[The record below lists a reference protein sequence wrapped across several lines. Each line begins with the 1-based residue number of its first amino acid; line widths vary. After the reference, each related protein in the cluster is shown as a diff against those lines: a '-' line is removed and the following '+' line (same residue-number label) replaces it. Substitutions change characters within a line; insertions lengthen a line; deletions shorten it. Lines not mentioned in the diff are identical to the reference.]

1 MIEGK
6 FSATAVAE
14 KPKLPDGSVIISE
27 KVINPHRK
35 VVTIAR
41 KCKESTAGSFVR
53 LEEIS
58 RFTRCG
64 RRTCSDWRCAIA
76 ESSKL
81 NELLTRVFRAM
92 GDTVLTVT
100 VPRLADGGEW
110 EHALHSVIEAGWEV
124 MGECEGVD
132 FYGVVAAPEWHAEGI
147 TADRA
152 AEVVAAGDRKKYP
165 YHQHPT
171 VILTMGEGAPSL
183 GDLEVAFTESMRRH
197 LDKAIPGYK
206 AALKWGDAASDIAAI
221 KAKTLTDSVPVAMAK
236 PLDELTDSEW
246 YRLTYILKNMDA
258 RTHRTNGGAGGAWG
272 VVRQR
277 EICDALLVGAQDTR
291 VTPLRG
297 VDVQRYGW
305 VNTYAYPD
313 PVTKENRRFLSMGDN
328 WTRKALEEDTKARR
342 KGGKYFDYV
351 TRREALY
358 DPDAGV
364 LESMTYKGVT
374 LTDTI
379 SREVINADL
388 TLTLSES
395 IRRARSAMRAR
406 LLDECKAEYARR
418 KAREKA
424 LDAAVVAHIAKL
436 REVKAYRRV
445 RFTKALYAALSGFM
459 AVLAQEGT
467 FSLIEALNR
476 LLAPVETKKAAP
488 PVLEVRMFVSV
499 HLTAQYPRP
508 PPHKRAARLGSYPV
522 NKEVVFQQ

>member
-41 KCKESTAGSFVR
+41 KCEESTAGSFVR
-53 LEEIS
+53 LEEVS

-64 RRTCSDWRCAIA
+64 RRTCADWRCAIA

-81 NELLTRVFRAM
+81 NALLTRVFRAM
-92 GDTVLTVT
+92 GNTVLTVT
-100 VPRLADGGEW
+100 VPRLADGADFEW
-110 EHALHSVIEAGWEV
+110 ALYSVIEAGAEV
-124 MGECEGVD
+124 MTACEGVD
-132 FYGVVAAPEWHAEGI
+132 FYGVVVAPEWHAEGI
-147 TADRA
+147 TAARA
-152 AEVVAAGDRKKYP
+152 VETVAAGDRKKYP

-171 VILTMGEGAPSL
+171 VILTVGEGAPSL
-183 GDLEVAFTESMRRH
+183 EDLEVAFTEAMRRH
-197 LDKAIPGYK
+197 LDEVIPGYK
-206 AALKWGDAASDIAAI
+206 ASLDWGDARSDIAAI

-246 YRLTYILKNMDA
+246 YRLTYILKNLDS
-258 RTHRTNGGAGGAWG
+258 RTHSLNGGNNGAWG

-277 EICDALLVGAQDTR
+277 EICDELLVGAQDTR
-291 VTPLRG
+291 VTPLKG

-305 VNTYAYPD
+305 VNTYAYHD
-313 PVTKENRRFLSMGDN
+313 PVTKEARRFLSMGDT
-328 WTRKALEEDTKARR
+328 WTRKTLEDDTKARR
-342 KGGKYFDYV
+342 KGGRYFDYV
-351 TRREALY
+351 TRREEDY

-364 LESMTYKGVT
+364 RESMSYKGVV
-374 LTDTI
+374 LTDKI
-379 SREVINADL
+379 SREVIDADL

-395 IRRARSAMRAR
+395 IRRARSEVRAR
-406 LLDECKAEYARR
+406 LLEDCKAEYARR
-418 KAREKA
+418 VAREKA
-424 LDAAVVAHIAKL
+424 LEEAVVAHIAQL
-436 REVKAYRRV
+436 REVRAYRRV
-445 RFTKALYAALSGFM
+445 RFTKALYAALSAF
-459 AVLAQEGT
+459 ASVLAQEGA
-467 FSLIEALNR
+467 FSLIEALNA
-476 LLAPVETKKAAP
+476 LLAPVEAKKAAP

-499 HLTAQYPRP
+499 HLTAHYPRP

>member
-1 MIEGK
+1 MIEGT

-14 KPKLPDGSVIISE
+14 KPKLPDGSVILSE

-81 NELLTRVFRAM
+81 NETLTRVFRAM

-147 TADRA
+147 TAARA

-171 VILTMGEGAPSL
+171 VILTLRDGGASL
-183 GDLEVAFTESMRRH
+183 EELEVAFTESMREH

-206 AALKWGDAASDIAAI
+206 AALDWGDAASDIAAI

-246 YRLTYILKNMDA
+246 YKLTYVLKNLDS

-277 EICDALLVGAQDTR
+277 EVCDALLVGAQDTR

-305 VNTYAYPD
+305 INTYAYPD
-313 PVTKENRRFLSMGDN
+313 PETDMPRRFLSMGDT
-328 WTRKALEEDTKARR
+328 WTRKTLEEDTKARR

-351 TRREALY
+351 TRREEDY
-358 DPDAGV
+358 DPNVGV
-364 LESMTYKGVT
+364 LETMSYNGVAF
-374 LTDTI
+374 
-379 SREVINADL
+379 SEVITHEVIDADL

-395 IRRARSAMRAR
+395 IRRARSEVRAR
-406 LLDECKAEYARR
+406 LLEDCKAEYARR
-418 KAREKA
+418 VAREKA
-424 LDAAVVAHIAKL
+424 LDAAVVAHYAQL
-436 REVKAYRRV
+436 REVKAHRRV

-459 AVLAQEGT
+459 AVLAQEGA

-488 PVLEVRMFVSV
+488 PVLEVQVCVNVQF
-499 HLTAQYPRP
+499 TAQYPRP
-508 PPHKRAARLGSYPV
+508 PPHKRAARLGS
-522 NKEVVFQQ
+522 

>member
-14 KPKLPDGSVIISE
+14 KPKFPDGSVIISE

-41 KCKESTAGSFVR
+41 KCKEGTAGSFVR
-53 LEEIS
+53 LEEVS

-64 RRTCSDWRCAIA
+64 RRTCADWRCAIA

-81 NELLTRVFRAM
+81 NALLTRVFRAM
-92 GDTVLTVT
+92 GNTVLTVT
-100 VPRLADGGEW
+100 VPRLADGADFER
-110 EHALHSVIEAGWEV
+110 ALHSVIEAGWHV
-124 MGECEGVD
+124 MTECEGVSV
-132 FYGVVAAPEWHAEGI
+132 YGLTAVPEWHDEGI
-147 TADRA
+147 AATRA
-152 AEVVAAGDRKKYP
+152 WEVVTAGNRKKYP

-171 VILTMGEGAPSL
+171 VILTLRDGGASL
-183 GDLEVAFTESMRRH
+183 EELEVAFTESMREH

-206 AALKWGDAASDIAAI
+206 ASLKWGDAASDIAAI

-246 YRLTYILKNMDA
+246 YKLTYVLKNLDS

-277 EICDALLVGAQDTR
+277 ELCDELLVGAQDTR
-291 VTPLRG
+291 VTPLKG

-313 PVTKENRRFLSMGDN
+313 PVTKEARRFLSMGDN
-328 WTRKALEEDTKARR
+328 WTRKTLEEDTKARR

-351 TRREALY
+351 TRREEPY
-358 DPDAGV
+358 DPKMGV

-379 SREVINADL
+379 SSEMVDADL

-395 IRRARSAMRAR
+395 IRRARSATRAR
-406 LLDECKAEYARR
+406 LLEDCKAEYARR
-418 KAREKA
+418 VAREKA
-424 LDAAVVAHIAKL
+424 LDAAVVAHYAQL
-436 REVKAYRRV
+436 RYVKAYRRV

-459 AVLAQEGT
+459 AVLAQEGA
-467 FSLIEALNR
+467 FSLIEALNA
-476 LLAPVETKKAAP
+476 LLAHVETKKAAP
-488 PVLEVRMFVSV
+488 PVLEVQVCVNVQF
-499 HLTAQYPRP
+499 TAQYPRP
-508 PPHKRAARLGSYPV
+508 PPHKRAARLGG
-522 NKEVVFQQ
+522 

>member
-1 MIEGK
+1 MQGSFIP
-6 FSATAVAE
+6 ATSVAE
-14 KPKLPDGSVIISE
+14 YPKLPDGSVILDE
-27 KVINPHRK
+27 KVIDHHK
-35 VVTIAR
+35 KLITIAR
-41 KCKESTAGSFVR
+41 EYEEGTSGLFVYP
-53 LEEIS
+53 ETETVA

-64 RRTCSDWRCAIA
+64 RRTCADWRCAIA

-81 NELLTRVFRAM
+81 NALLTRVFRAM
-92 GDTVLTVT
+92 GNTVLTVT
-100 VPRLADGGEW
+100 VPRLADGADFER
-110 EHALHSVIEAGWEV
+110 ALHAVIDAGWHV
-124 MGECEGVD
+124 MTECEGVSV
-132 FYGVVAAPEWHAEGI
+132 YGLTAVPEWHDEGI

-152 AEVVAAGDRKKYP
+152 SEVVAAGNRKKFP

-171 VILTMGEGAPSL
+171 VILTLRDGGASL
-183 GDLEVAFTESMRRH
+183 EELEVAFTESMREH

-206 AALKWGDAASDIAAI
+206 AALEWGDAASDIAAI

-246 YRLTYILKNMDA
+246 YKLTYVLKNLDS

-313 PVTKENRRFLSMGDN
+313 PVTEEARRFLSMGDT
-328 WTRKALEEDTKARR
+328 WTRKTLEDDTKARR

-351 TRREALY
+351 TRRKELY

-364 LESMTYKGVT
+364 LESMTYMGVT

-379 SREVINADL
+379 SREVIDGDL

-395 IRRARSAMRAR
+395 IRRARSGVRAR
-406 LLDECKAEYARR
+406 LLEDCKAEYSRR
-418 KAREKA
+418 VAREKA
-424 LDAAVVAHIAKL
+424 LDVAVVAHMAQL
-436 REVKAYRRV
+436 RYVKAYRRV

-459 AVLAQEGT
+459 AVLAQEGA

-488 PVLEVRMFVSV
+488 PVLEVQVCVNVQF
-499 HLTAQYPRP
+499 TAQYPRP
-508 PPHKRAARLGSYPV
+508 PPHKRAARLGS
-522 NKEVVFQQ
+522 

>member
-1 MIEGK
+1 MTEGTL
-6 FSATAVAE
+6 SATAVAE
-14 KPKLPDGSVIISE
+14 KPKLPDGSVILSE
-27 KVINPHRK
+27 RVINPHRK

-41 KCKESTAGSFVR
+41 RCEESTAGSFVR
-53 LEEIS
+53 LEEFS

-64 RRTCSDWRCAIA
+64 RRTCADWRCAIA

-81 NELLTRVFRAM
+81 NALLTRVFRAM

-100 VPRLADGGEW
+100 VPRLADGADFEW
-110 EHALHSVIEAGWEV
+110 ALHSVIEAGWDV
-124 MGECEGVD
+124 MGAYEGVSI
-132 FYGVVAAPEWHAEGI
+132 YGVTAVPEWHDEGI
-147 TADRA
+147 SATRA
-152 AEVVAAGDRKKYP
+152 WEVVTTGNRKKYP

-171 VILTMGEGAPSL
+171 VILTMGDGAPSL
-183 GDLEVAFTESMRRH
+183 GDLEVAFTEAMREH

-206 AALKWGDAASDIAAI
+206 ASLDWGDAASDIAAI
-221 KAKTLTDSVPVAMAK
+221 KANALTDSVPVAMAK

-246 YRLTYILKNMDA
+246 YRLAYVLKNMDA

-277 EICDALLVGAQDTR
+277 EICDALLVGAMDTR

-305 VNTYAYPD
+305 INTYAYPD
-313 PVTKENRRFLSMGDN
+313 PETDMPRRFLSMGDT
-328 WTRKALEEDTKARR
+328 WTRKTLEDDTKARR

-351 TRREALY
+351 TRREEDY
-358 DPDAGV
+358 DRRAGV
-364 LESMTYKGVT
+364 LETMSYKGVA
-374 LTDTI
+374 L
-379 SREVINADL
+379 SEVITHEVIDADL

-395 IRRARSAMRAR
+395 IRRARSEVRAR
-406 LLDECKAEYARR
+406 LLDECKAEYSRREAKR
-418 KAREKA
+418 KALEAKRKA
-424 LDAAVVAHIAKL
+424 LEAAVVAHYEQL
-436 REVKAYRRV
+436 RKVKAYRRI

-459 AVLAQEGT
+459 AVLAQEGV
-467 FSLIEALNR
+467 FSLIEALSA

-508 PPHKRAARLGSYPV
+508 PPHKRAARLGG
-522 NKEVVFQQ
+522 

>member
-1 MIEGK
+1 MQGSFIP
-6 FSATAVAE
+6 ATSVAE
-14 KPKLPDGSVIISE
+14 YPKLPDGRVILDE
-27 KVINPHRK
+27 KVIDRHK
-35 VVTIAR
+35 KLITIAR
-41 KCKESTAGSFVR
+41 ECEDSTAGSFVYP
-53 LEEIS
+53 ETIS

-64 RRTCSDWRCAIA
+64 RRTCADWRCAIA

-81 NELLTRVFRAM
+81 NAMLTRVFRAM
-92 GDTVLTVT
+92 GNTVLTVT

-110 EHALHSVIEAGWEV
+110 ENALHSVIEAGWEV

-183 GDLEVAFTESMRRH
+183 EDLEVVFTESMRRH
-197 LDKAIPGYK
+197 LDKVIPGYK
-206 AALKWGDAASDIAAI
+206 ASLKWGDAASDIAAI

-277 EICDALLVGAQDTR
+277 EICDELLVGAQDTR
-291 VTPLRG
+291 VTPLKG

-305 VNTYAYPD
+305 VNTYAYHD
-313 PVTKENRRFLSMGDN
+313 PVTKEARRFLSMGDN
-328 WTRKALEEDTKARR
+328 WTRKTLEDDTKARR

-351 TRREALY
+351 TRREEGY
-358 DPDAGV
+358 DPAVGV
-364 LESMTYKGVT
+364 LETMSYKGVT

-379 SREVINADL
+379 SREVIDADL

-395 IRRARSAMRAR
+395 IRRARSQTRAR
-406 LLDECKAEYARR
+406 LLDECKAEYSRR
-418 KAREKA
+418 VAREKA
-424 LDAAVVAHIAKL
+424 LDAAVVAHYEQL

-459 AVLAQEGT
+459 AVLAQEGA
-467 FSLIEALNR
+467 FSLIEALNA
-476 LLAPVETKKAAP
+476 LVAPVETKKAAP

-499 HLTAQYPRP
+499 HLTAHYPRP
-508 PPHKRAARLGSYPV
+508 PPHKRAARLGS
-522 NKEVVFQQ
+522 

>member
-1 MIEGK
+1 MQGSFIP
-6 FSATAVAE
+6 ATAVAE
-14 KPKLPDGSVIISE
+14 KPRLPDGSVILSE
-27 KVINPHRK
+27 RVINPHK
-35 VVTIAR
+35 KLVTIAR
-41 KCKESTAGSFVR
+41 KCEDSTAGLFAYP
-53 LEEIS
+53 ETFS

-64 RRTCSDWRCAIA
+64 RRTCADWRCAIA

-81 NELLTRVFRAM
+81 NETLTRVFRAM

-100 VPRLADGGEW
+100 VPRLADGADFEW
-110 EHALHSVIEAGWEV
+110 ALHSVIEAGWHV
-124 MGECEGVD
+124 MTECEGVSV
-132 FYGVVAAPEWHAEGI
+132 YGLTAVPEWHDEGI
-147 TADRA
+147 AAARA
-152 AEVVAAGDRKKYP
+152 LETVAAGNRKKYP

-183 GDLEVAFTESMRRH
+183 EDLEVAFTEAMREH

-246 YRLTYILKNMDA
+246 YRLTYILKNLDS

-277 EICDALLVGAQDTR
+277 EICDELLVGAQDTR

-305 VNTYAYPD
+305 INTYAYPD
-313 PVTKENRRFLSMGDN
+313 PETDMPRRFLSMGDN
-328 WTRKALEEDTKARR
+328 WTRKTLEEDTKARR

-351 TRREALY
+351 TRREELY
-358 DPDAGV
+358 DPAAGV
-364 LESMTYKGVT
+364 LESMTYKGVA
-374 LTDTI
+374 L
-379 SREVINADL
+379 SEVITHEVIDADL

-395 IRRARSAMRAR
+395 IRRARSEVRAR
-406 LLDECKAEYARR
+406 LLKDCKAEYSRR
-418 KAREKA
+418 VAREKA
-424 LDAAVVAHIAKL
+424 LDAAVVAHIAQL
-436 REVKAYRRV
+436 REVKAYRRI

-459 AVLAQEGT
+459 AVLAQEGA

>member
-1 MIEGK
+1 MIEGT
-6 FSATAVAE
+6 FGATAVAE

-27 KVINPHRK
+27 RVINPHRK

-41 KCKESTAGSFVR
+41 KCKDSTAGSFVR
-53 LEEIS
+53 LEEIP

-64 RRTCSDWRCAIA
+64 RRTCADWRCAIA

-81 NELLTRVFRAM
+81 NAMLTRVFRAM
-92 GDTVLTVT
+92 GNTVLTVT

-132 FYGVVAAPEWHAEGI
+132 FYGVVAAPEFHAEGI
-147 TADRA
+147 TAARA
-152 AEVVAAGDRKKYP
+152 LETVAAGNRKKFP

-171 VILTMGEGAPSL
+171 VILTVGEGAPSL
-183 GDLEVAFTESMRRH
+183 EDLEVLFTEAMRRH
-197 LDKAIPGYK
+197 LDKVIPGYK
-206 AALKWGDAASDIAAI
+206 ASLEWGDARADIAAI
-221 KAKTLTDSVPVAMAK
+221 KAKSLTDSVPVAMAK

-246 YRLTYILKNMDA
+246 YRLTYILKNLDA
-258 RTHRTNGGAGGAWG
+258 RTHSLNGGNNGAWG

-291 VTPLRG
+291 VTPLKG

-313 PVTKENRRFLSMGDN
+313 PVTGEARRFLSMGDN
-328 WTRKALEEDTKARR
+328 WTRKTLEDDTKARR

-351 TRREALY
+351 TRREEPY
-358 DPDAGV
+358 NPKMGV

-374 LTDTI
+374 LEDTI
-379 SREVINADL
+379 SSEMVDADL

-395 IRRARSAMRAR
+395 IRRARSATRAR
-406 LLDECKAEYARR
+406 LLEDCKAEYARR
-418 KAREKA
+418 EA
-424 LDAAVVAHIAKL
+424 LEAAVTANVSAL
-436 REVKAYRRV
+436 RGIKAYRRI

-459 AVLAQEGT
+459 AVLAQEGA
-467 FSLIEALNR
+467 FSLIEALNA

-499 HLTAQYPRP
+499 HLTAHYPRP
-508 PPHKRAARLGSYPV
+508 PPHKRAACLGS
-522 NKEVVFQQ
+522 

>member
-14 KPKLPDGSVIISE
+14 KPRLPDGSVILSE
-27 KVINPHRK
+27 RVINPHK
-35 VVTIAR
+35 KLVTIAR
-41 KCKESTAGSFVR
+41 KCEDSTAGLFAYPETIPV
-53 LEEIS
+53 
-58 RFTRCG
+58 FTRCG
-64 RRTCSDWRCAIA
+64 RRTCDDWRCAIA

-81 NELLTRVFRAM
+81 NAMLTRVFRAM
-92 GDTVLTVT
+92 GNTVLTVT

-183 GDLEVAFTESMRRH
+183 GDLEVAFTESMREH

-246 YRLTYILKNMDA
+246 YKLTYVLKNLDS

-277 EICDALLVGAQDTR
+277 EICDALLVGAMDTR

-297 VDVQRYGW
+297 VPIQSYGW

-313 PVTKENRRFLSMGDN
+313 PATGKNRRFLSMGDS
-328 WTRKALEEDTKARR
+328 WTRKTLEEDTKARR

-351 TRREALY
+351 TRREEPY
-358 DPDAGV
+358 NPKMGV

-379 SREVINADL
+379 SSEMVDADL

-395 IRRARSAMRAR
+395 IRRARSATRAR
-406 LLDECKAEYARR
+406 LLEDCKAEYARR
-418 KAREKA
+418 EAKREA
-424 LDAAVVAHIAKL
+424 LEAAVVAHYEQL
-436 REVKAYRRV
+436 REVKAHRRV
-445 RFTKALYAALSGFM
+445 RFTKALYAALSAF
-459 AVLAQEGT
+459 ASVLAQEAV
-467 FSLIEALNR
+467 FSLIEALSAFV
-476 LLAPVETKKAAP
+476 APVETKKAAP
-488 PVLEVRMFVSV
+488 PVLEVQVCVNVQF
-499 HLTAQYPRP
+499 TAQYPRP
-508 PPHKRAARLGSYPV
+508 PPHKRAARLGS
-522 NKEVVFQQ
+522 

>member
-1 MIEGK
+1 MRGSFIP
-6 FSATAVAE
+6 ATSVAE
-14 KPKLPDGSVIISE
+14 YPKLSDGSVILDE
-27 KVINPHRK
+27 KVIDHHK
-35 VVTIAR
+35 KLITIAR
-41 KCKESTAGSFVR
+41 EYEEGTSGLFVYP
-53 LEEIS
+53 ETETVA

-64 RRTCSDWRCAIA
+64 RRTCDDWRCAIA

-81 NELLTRVFRAM
+81 NALLTRVFRAM
-92 GDTVLTVT
+92 GNTVLTVT

-132 FYGVVAAPEWHAEGI
+132 FYGLVAAPEWHAEGI

-183 GDLEVAFTESMRRH
+183 EDLEVAFTEAMRRH
-197 LDKAIPGYK
+197 LDKVIPGYK
-206 AALKWGDAASDIAAI
+206 ASLKWGDARSDIAAI
-221 KAKTLTDSVPVAMAK
+221 KAKALENSVPVAMAK

-297 VDVQRYGW
+297 VPIQRYGW
-305 VNTYAYPD
+305 VNTYAYHD
-313 PVTKENRRFLSMGDN
+313 PVTKEARRFLGMGDN

-351 TRREALY
+351 TRREEPY
-358 DPDAGV
+358 DPKMGV

-379 SREVINADL
+379 SSEMVDADL

-395 IRRARSAMRAR
+395 IRRARSETRAR

-418 KAREKA
+418 EAREKA
-424 LDAAVVAHIAKL
+424 LDAAVVAHYAQL
-436 REVKAYRRV
+436 REVKAHRRI

-459 AVLAQEGT
+459 AVLAQEGV

-488 PVLEVRMFVSV
+488 PVLGVRMFVSV
-499 HLTAQYPRP
+499 YLTAHYPRP
-508 PPHKRAARLGSYPV
+508 PPHKRAACLGS
-522 NKEVVFQQ
+522 

>member
-1 MIEGK
+1 MQGSFIP
-6 FSATAVAE
+6 ATSVAE
-14 KPKLPDGSVIISE
+14 YPKLPDGSVILDE
-27 KVINPHRK
+27 KVIDHHK
-35 VVTIAR
+35 KLITIAR
-41 KCKESTAGSFVR
+41 EYEEGTSGIFVYP
-53 LEEIS
+53 ETETIA

-64 RRTCSDWRCAIA
+64 RRTCADWRCAIA

-81 NELLTRVFRAM
+81 NATLTRVFRAM

-100 VPRLADGGEW
+100 VPRLADGADFEW
-110 EHALHSVIEAGWEV
+110 ALHSVIEAGWDV
-124 MGECEGVD
+124 MGAYEGVSI
-132 FYGVVAAPEWHAEGI
+132 YGVTAVPEWHDEGI
-147 TADRA
+147 AAARA
-152 AEVVAAGDRKKYP
+152 WEVVTAGNRKKYP

-171 VILTMGEGAPSL
+171 VILTLGDGAPSL
-183 GDLEVAFTESMRRH
+183 GDLEVAFTEAMRKH
-197 LDKAIPGYK
+197 LDEAISGYK
-206 AALKWGDAASDIAAI
+206 ASLDWGDAREEIDAI
-221 KAKTLTDSVPVAMAK
+221 KANALENSVPVAMAK

-246 YRLTYILKNMDA
+246 YRLAYVLKNLDA

-277 EICDALLVGAQDTR
+277 EICDALLVGAMDTR

-297 VDVQRYGW
+297 VPIQSYGW

-313 PVTKENRRFLSMGDN
+313 PATGKNRRFLSMGDN
-328 WTRKALEEDTKARR
+328 WTRKTLEEDTKARR

-351 TRREALY
+351 TRREEPY
-358 DPDAGV
+358 DPKMGV

-379 SREVINADL
+379 SSEMVDADL

-395 IRRARSAMRAR
+395 IRRARSKVRAR
-406 LLDECKAEYARR
+406 LLEDCKAEYSRR
-418 KAREKA
+418 VAREKA
-424 LDAAVVAHIAKL
+424 LDAAVVAHMAQL
-436 REVKAYRRV
+436 RYVKAYRRI

-459 AVLAQEGT
+459 AVLAQEGA
-467 FSLIEALNR
+467 FSLIEALNA

-508 PPHKRAARLGSYPV
+508 PPHKRAARLGS
-522 NKEVVFQQ
+522 

>member
-1 MIEGK
+1 MIEGT

-14 KPKLPDGSVIISE
+14 KPKLSDGSVILSE

-41 KCKESTAGSFVR
+41 KCEDSTAGSFVR
-53 LEEIS
+53 LEEIP

-64 RRTCSDWRCAIA
+64 RRTCADWRCAIA

-81 NELLTRVFRAM
+81 NAMLTRVFRAM
-92 GDTVLTVT
+92 GNTVLTVT
-100 VPRLADGGEW
+100 VPRLADGGDFER
-110 EHALHSVIEAGWEV
+110 ALHSVIEAGWHV
-124 MGECEGVD
+124 MTECEGVSV
-132 FYGVVAAPEWHAEGI
+132 YGLTAVPEWHDEGI
-147 TADRA
+147 TAARA
-152 AEVVAAGDRKKYP
+152 WEVVAAGNRAKFP

-171 VILTMGEGAPSL
+171 VILTLRDGGASL
-183 GDLEVAFTESMRRH
+183 EELEVAFTESMREH

-206 AALKWGDAASDIAAI
+206 AALDWGDAASDIAAI
-221 KAKTLTDSVPVAMAK
+221 KAKTLTGSVPVAMAK

-246 YRLTYILKNMDA
+246 YKLTYVLKNLDS

-277 EICDALLVGAQDTR
+277 EICDELLVGAMDTR
-291 VTPLRG
+291 VTPLKG

-305 VNTYAYPD
+305 VNAYAYPD
-313 PVTKENRRFLSMGDN
+313 PVTKENRRFLSMGDS

-351 TRREALY
+351 TRREEPY
-358 DPDAGV
+358 DPKMGV

-379 SREVINADL
+379 SSEMVDADL

-395 IRRARSAMRAR
+395 IRRARSQTRAR
-406 LLDECKAEYARR
+406 LLEDCKAEYARR
-418 KAREKA
+418 VAREKA
-424 LDAAVVAHIAKL
+424 LDAAVVAHYEQL

-459 AVLAQEGT
+459 AVLAQEGA

-488 PVLEVRMFVSV
+488 PVLEVQVCVNVQF
-499 HLTAQYPRP
+499 TAQYPRP
-508 PPHKRAARLGSYPV
+508 PPHKRAARLVG
-522 NKEVVFQQ
+522 

>member
-14 KPKLPDGSVIISE
+14 KPKLPDGSVILSE
-27 KVINPHRK
+27 RVINPHRK

-41 KCKESTAGSFVR
+41 KCEDSTAGSFVR
-53 LEEIS
+53 LEEIP

-64 RRTCSDWRCAIA
+64 RRTCADWRCAIA

-81 NELLTRVFRAM
+81 NALLTRVFRAM

-132 FYGVVAAPEWHAEGI
+132 FYGVVAAPEFHAEGI
-147 TADRA
+147 TAARA
-152 AEVVAAGDRKKYP
+152 VETVAAGDRKKFP

-183 GDLEVAFTESMRRH
+183 EDLEVAFTEAMRKH
-197 LDKAIPGYK
+197 LDKVIPGYK
-206 AALKWGDAASDIAAI
+206 ASLKWGDAASDIAAI

-246 YRLTYILKNMDA
+246 YKLTYILKNLDS

-277 EICDALLVGAQDTR
+277 EICDELLVGAMDTR

-313 PVTKENRRFLSMGDN
+313 RETKKPRRFLSMGDT
-328 WTRKALEEDTKARR
+328 WTRKTLEEDTKARR

-351 TRREALY
+351 TRREEDY
-358 DPDAGV
+358 DPAVGV
-364 LESMTYKGVT
+364 LETMSYKGVA
-374 LTDTI
+374 I
-379 SREVINADL
+379 SEVIAHEVIDADL

-395 IRRARSAMRAR
+395 IRRARSEVRAR
-406 LLDECKAEYARR
+406 LLEDCKAEYSRR
-418 KAREKA
+418 VAREKA
-424 LDAAVVAHIAKL
+424 LDAAVVAHMAQL
-436 REVKAYRRV
+436 RYVKAYRRV
-445 RFTKALYAALSGFM
+445 RFTKALYAALSAF
-459 AVLAQEGT
+459 ASVLAQEGA
-467 FSLIEALNR
+467 FSLIEALNA
-476 LLAPVETKKAAP
+476 LVAPVETKKAAP
-488 PVLEVRMFVSV
+488 PVLEVRKFVSV
-499 HLTAQYPRP
+499 HLTAHYPRP
-508 PPHKRAARLGSYPV
+508 PPHKRAARLGS
-522 NKEVVFQQ
+522 

>member
-1 MIEGK
+1 MIEGT

-14 KPKLPDGSVIISE
+14 KPKLLDGSVILSE

-41 KCKESTAGSFVR
+41 KCEESTAGSFVR

-81 NELLTRVFRAM
+81 NALLTRVFRAM

-100 VPRLADGGEW
+100 VPRLADGADFER
-110 EHALHSVIEAGWEV
+110 ALHSVIEAGWHV
-124 MGECEGVD
+124 MTECEGVSV
-132 FYGVVAAPEWHAEGI
+132 YGLTAVPEWHDEGI
-147 TADRA
+147 TAARA
-152 AEVVAAGDRKKYP
+152 WEVVTAGNRKKFP

-171 VILTMGEGAPSL
+171 VILTLRDGGASL
-183 GDLEVAFTESMRRH
+183 EELEVAFTESMREH

-206 AALKWGDAASDIAAI
+206 AALDWGDAASDIAAI

-246 YRLTYILKNMDA
+246 YKLTYVLKNLDS

-277 EICDALLVGAQDTR
+277 ELCDELLVGAMDTR

-313 PVTKENRRFLSMGDN
+313 PVTKENRRFLSMGDS

-351 TRREALY
+351 TRREEPY
-358 DPDAGV
+358 DPKMGV

-379 SREVINADL
+379 SSEMVDADL

-395 IRRARSAMRAR
+395 IRRARSQTRAR
-406 LLDECKAEYARR
+406 LLEDCKAEYARR
-418 KAREKA
+418 EAREKA
-424 LDAAVVAHIAKL
+424 LDAAVVAHIAQL
-436 REVKAYRRV
+436 RYVKAYRRV

-459 AVLAQEGT
+459 AVLAQEGA

-476 LLAPVETKKAAP
+476 LLAPVETKKAARSQ
-488 PVLEVRMFVSV
+488 VGVWV
-499 HLTAQYPRP
+499 HGVDVQSLTQLPRP
-508 PPHKRAARLGSYPV
+508 PPRKSAACLGG
-522 NKEVVFQQ
+522 